1 MGNLT
6 IGITTREFKHS
17 ISFEDETMN
26 ILQEAR
32 PVLLL
37 NEQDN
42 VGVARVPVPAGAEIV
57 VNGFKVVAAENIA
70 AGHKLALKPIET
82 GAQITKYGESIG
94 RATGTIAPGAWVHTH
109 NVEPDFSGKN
119 YEFATRPAVTEY
131 FAPEEVGTF
140 MGYERE
146 NGDVGTRNYV
156 VVIATSNC
164 SSHVAMGI
172 AEKLSHVGPE
182 THGIDGVVAIPH
194 QEGCGHSVGEDTW
207 QLERTIAGMMFHPN
221 VGAVLMVSLGCE
233 VNQISK
239 YLNTAQLGQQHFRK
253 GKLIVG
259 LEMQSSGG
267 TRQTIA
273 DGVAQVE
280 KLIEHCQQAKRT
292 PQPMS
297 KILLGTNCGGSDA
310 FSGISANPS
319 LGYASDLLV
328 RSGGT
333 AVLAEIPECM
343 GAEHLLTR
351 RAVDEATG
359 RKVMEVVNW
368 YQQYLSRFGGNFND
382 NPSPGNKAGGITNVC
397 EKSLGAVA
405 KGGTTA
411 LTGVFAYAERIN
423 KPGFVLMNTPGYDP
437 VSVTGICAGGANLMC
452 FTTGRGTGIGFP
464 IVPVVKISTN
474 SRIARVMADNI
485 DVNAGTIVDG
495 QETVADV
502 GQRIFDLLRR
512 VASGE
517 RTKSELLGH
526 KEFVPWR
533 IGPVL

>member
-1 MGNLT
+1 M
-6 IGITTREFKHS
+6 K
-17 ISFEDETMN
+17 

-42 VGVARVPVPAGAEIV
+42 VGVARVPIPAGAELV
-57 VNGFKVVAAENIA
+57 VMGHTLTALESISP
-70 AGHKLALKPIET
+70 GHKLALKPILAGE
-82 GAQITKYGESIG
+82 QITKYGESIG
-94 RATGTIAPGAWVHTH
+94 KATQEILPGAWVHAH
-109 NVEPDFSGKN
+109 NVAPDFSGKE
-119 YEFATRPAVTEY
+119 YEFATRTAVTE
-131 FAPEEVGTF
+131 FFPPEEVGTF
-140 MGYERE
+140 MGYLRE
-146 NGDVGTRNYV
+146 NGDVGTRNYIA
-156 VVIATSNC
+156 VIATSNC

-172 AEKLSHVGPE
+172 AEKLRHVNQE

-207 QLERTIAGMMFHPN
+207 QLERTIAGMIFHPN

-280 KLIEHCQQAKRT
+280 KLIEHARQAQRT
-292 PQPMS
+292 PQSLS

-310 FSGISANPS
+310 FSGISANPA

-333 AVLAEIPECM
+333 SVLAEIPECM

-351 RAVDEATG
+351 RAVDEETG
-359 RKVMEVVNW
+359 RKVVEVVKW
-368 YQQYLSRFGGNFND
+368 YQAYLSRFGGNWND
-382 NPSPGNKAGGITNVC
+382 NPSPGNKAGGISNVC

-437 VSVTGICAGGANLMC
+437 VSVTGLCAGGANMVC

-464 IVPVVKISTN
+464 VVPIIKISTN
-474 SRIARVMADNI
+474 SRIARVMEDNI
-485 DVNAGTIVDG
+485 DINAGTIVDG
-495 QETVADV
+495 QENVTEV
-502 GQRIFDLLRR
+502 GRRIFETIRR

-526 KEFVPWR
+526 QEFVPWR

>member
-1 MGNLT
+1 MET
-6 IGITTREFKHS
+6 IRDSAQPI
-17 ISFEDETMN
+17 
-26 ILQEAR
+26 
-32 PVLLL
+32 LLL
-37 NEQDN
+37 NEKDN
-42 VGVARVPVPAGAEIV
+42 VAVARLPVAAGTEIV
-57 VNGFKVVAAENIA
+57 VNGHKITARENIA
-70 AGHKLALKPIET
+70 IGHKIALEPIVANT
-82 GAQITKYGESIG
+82 TIRKYGETIG
-94 RATGTIAPGAWVHTH
+94 KATKEIAPGEWVHTH
-109 NVEPDFSGKN
+109 NVAPDFSGKN
-119 YEFATRPAVTEY
+119 YEFATRTPVTEY
-131 FAPEEVGTF
+131 FAPEEAGTF
-140 MGYERE
+140 MGYQRE
-146 NGDVGTRNYV
+146 NGDVGTRNYIA
-156 VVIATSNC
+156 VIATSNC
-164 SSHVAMGI
+164 SSHVAMEI
-172 AEKLSHVGPE
+172 AEKLRHISPD

-194 QEGCGHSVGEDTW
+194 QEGCGHAQGEDTW
-207 QLERTIAGMMFHPN
+207 QLERTMAGMIYHPN
-221 VGAVLMVSLGCE
+221 VGAALMVSLGCE

-239 YLNTAQLGQQHFRK
+239 YIDTTQLGQQHFRK

-273 DGVAQVE
+273 SGVAQVE
-280 KLIEHCQQAKRT
+280 DLIKHCQQMERT

-310 FSGISANPS
+310 FSGVSANPA
-319 LGYASDLLV
+319 LGHASDLIV

-333 AVLAEIPECM
+333 SVLAEIPECM

-359 RKVMEVVNW
+359 RKVIDVMNW
-368 YQQYLSRFGGNFND
+368 YQEYLRRFGSSWDD

-423 KPGFVLMNTPGYDP
+423 RKGFVLMNTPGYDP
-437 VSVTGICAGGANLMC
+437 VSLTGIAAGGANLIC

-464 IVPVVKISTN
+464 VVPVIKISTN
-474 SRIARVMADNI
+474 SRIARVMEDNI
-485 DVNAGTIVDG
+485 DVNAGVIVDG
-495 QETVADV
+495 KETIQDV
-502 GQRIFDLLRR
+502 GRRIFDLLRR

-517 RTKSELLGH
+517 RTKSEMLGH

-533 IGPVL
+533 VGPVM